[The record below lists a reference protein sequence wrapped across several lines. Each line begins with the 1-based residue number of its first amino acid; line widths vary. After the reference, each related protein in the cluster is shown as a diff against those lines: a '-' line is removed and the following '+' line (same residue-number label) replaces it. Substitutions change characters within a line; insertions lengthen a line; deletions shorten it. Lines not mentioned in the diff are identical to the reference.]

1 MSNNFRNSFLTGF
14 RSGKFLLVLLIAFCM
29 MGTAE
34 GASSKKAAVTAPKEL
49 LRLNVAYHPH
59 LVGLGA
65 ILAAE
70 KQGYFKQENLEVQM
84 VRFTAG
90 PPEIAAMIAGDID
103 IGYLGVGAHVFGPKG
118 QCVMLAMDCTDLSS
132 EIMVTKKSGIKS
144 IKNLAGKTIGITKG
158 TTSELFLSLALKRA
172 KIDPSKVNIVN
183 MDAAGKVAAF
193 MTNKVDGISIESPY
207 TDQIRK
213 SNPENTVTIQTSR
226 DFLPKAVFPNSWVTT
241 PRFIENPKNQEAVV
255 RFLKC
260 LLKGQQYR
268 IQHMDE
274 TVGMVADYLGQPKE
288 IIGSLVDKTNFLDN
302 RSVEK
307 IFKNGTALKWY
318 EQHEKMFVD
327 AGLLDK
333 FVPAQDFV
341 KPQYL
346 MAALKELRSEK

>member
-1 MSNNFRNSFLTGF
+1 VNQNKGRVVEMMKNKFFWGS
-14 RSGKFLLVLLIAFCM
+14 KFLVLMLLAVCV
-29 MGTAE
+29 MGTVQ
-34 GASSKKAAVTAPKEL
+34 GANSAPEKKLV
-49 LRLNVAYHPH
+49 RLKVAFHPH

-70 KQGYFKQENLEVQM
+70 KQGYFKQENLEVEM
-84 VRFTAG
+84 VKFTAG

-118 QCVMLAMDCTDLSS
+118 QCVMLTMDCTDLSS

-144 IKNLAGKTIGITKG
+144 IKDLTGKTIGITKG

-172 KIDPSKVNIVN
+172 KINPAKVNVVN

-213 SNPENTVTIQTSR
+213 NNAENTKTIQTSK
-226 DFLPKAVFPNSWVTT
+226 DFLPKAVFPNSWIAT
-241 PRFIENPKNQEAVV
+241 PKFLTSAKNQAATV

-268 IQHMDE
+268 IDHMDE
-274 TVGMVADYLGQPKE
+274 TIGMVADYLNQPKD
-288 IIGSLVDKTNFLDN
+288 IIASLVDKTNFINN
-302 RSVEK
+302 REIEK
-307 IFKNGTALKWY
+307 IFKNRTAQKWY
-318 EQHEKMFVD
+318 ETQEKMFID
-327 AGLLDK
+327 AGLLSN
-333 FVPAQDFV
+333 FVPADNFV

-346 MAALKELRSEK
+346 LKAFKELRAEK

>member
-1 MSNNFRNSFLTGF
+1 MKRSFF
-14 RSGKFLLVLLIAFCM
+14 WRSMGGKCLLLLMVLFCM
-29 MGTAE
+29 IGTVE
-34 GASSKKAAVTAPKEL
+34 GSGGKTAGESGKEL

-70 KQGYFKQENLEVQM
+70 KQGYFKQENLEVKM
-84 VRFTAG
+84 VKFTAG

-103 IGYLGVGAHVFGPKG
+103 LGYLGVGAHVFGPMG
-118 QCVMLAMDCTDLSS
+118 QCVMLTMDCTDLSS

-144 IKNLAGKTIGITKG
+144 IKDLAGKTIGITKG

-172 KIDPSKVNIVN
+172 KINPLKVNIVN

-213 SNPENTVTIQTSR
+213 SNPENTITIQTSK

-241 PRFIENPKNQEAVV
+241 PRFLENPKNQEATV

-268 IQHMDE
+268 INHMDE
-274 TVGMVADYLGQPKE
+274 TVGMVADYLSQPKE
-288 IIGSLVDKTNFLDN
+288 IIASLIEKTNFLDN

-318 EQHEKMFVD
+318 EQHEKMFID
-327 AGLLDK
+327 AGLLNN
-333 FVPAQDFV
+333 FVPAKNFV
-341 KPQYL
+341 KSQYL
-346 MAALKELRSEK
+346 MEAFKELHNEK